1 MARVFDVD
9 TNAWYEPGQLPALPQ
24 KAPTQRALSLDP
36 SLGMLPMMPFY
47 QPPEEQGAQREL
59 SPLPQ
64 VPKFQLDKPGI
75 RLPGSPAPPP
85 SLDLAPMSGL
95 GGFPASATSAD
106 PMQIAENLQKAPPTP
121 TLPPGFSWEG
131 QSGRKFELTP
141 EQGARLRAGYKSMQ
155 ERMGGS
161 LGPLSGLDEDPAQT
175 ASGLMA
181 ALSEFMEPEKAAQLA
196 LSVHSGELNRLSAEE
211 RQRLALEARAR
222 RGGSGGAPVAGRPK
236 QTEVSSIYDDVSRD
250 VKLPAMGQSERDLMS
265 ILQMTNSP
273 NAFDQRS
280 AIGAKVKEISG
291 AAATDKERE
300 FYLGGAGLWSSLET
314 KLNNVTEGGKLSPD
328 LLQQLRQHALSRL
341 QMIRA
346 ERARAAEIGAR
357 RLDGISGSPEEIER
371 QKGIMRDYFMGQG
384 GKKPDSG
391 PKKGAAEEADD
402 LLSK

>member
-155 ERMGGS
+155 GRMGGS
-161 LGPLSGLDEDPAQT
+161 LGPLAGLDEDPAQT

-236 QTEVSSIYDDVSRD
+236 TTEVNAIYDDVMAAS
-250 VKLPAMGQSERDLMS
+250 KFAALGQSERDLMS
-265 ILQMTNSP
+265 ILQMANSP
-273 NAFDQRS
+273 NAFDQRAS
-280 AIGAKVKEISG
+280 IAQKIKEMSG
-291 AAATDKERE
+291 AATTNAERE
-300 FYLGGAGLWSSLET
+300 YYLGAAGFWSNMT
-314 KLNNVTEGGKLSPD
+314 NKWNNVMESGKMDPE
-328 LLQQLRQHALSRL
+328 LLNQLRQHALSRL
-341 QMIRA
+341 QAVRE
-346 ERARAAEIGAR
+346 ERARAAEIGKR
-357 RLDGISGSPEEIER
+357 RLDGIAGSPEEIEK
-371 QKGIMRDYFMGQG
+371 QKAIMQDFFMGQG
-384 GKKPDSG
+384 GKKAE